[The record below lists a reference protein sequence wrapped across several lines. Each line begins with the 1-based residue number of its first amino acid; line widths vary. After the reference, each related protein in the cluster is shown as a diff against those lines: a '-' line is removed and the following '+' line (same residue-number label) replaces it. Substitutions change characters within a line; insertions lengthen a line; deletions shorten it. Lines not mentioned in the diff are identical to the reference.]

1 MNLIFTVIFLSSLI
15 VFACTAPDKALEAM
29 TNGGKKAVTLSMSLI
44 VIYAIWSGVMKMAED
59 SGITRKLSKKMRPLA
74 KKLFG
79 TEKDDE
85 IDDITVNIS
94 ANLLGAGGIATP
106 SGISAVTKM
115 CDSGNYD
122 GANVLFVLA
131 STSIQL
137 VPTTVIS
144 LRHAFSSKSPAL
156 VFIPSFTSSLLCTA
170 LGLTLCFVFKSGK
183 RK

>member
-1 MNLIFTVIFLSSLI
+1 MNFIFTLIFLASLI
-15 VFACTAPDKALEAM
+15 VFAFTAPDKALEAM

-44 VIYAIWSGVMKMAED
+44 VIYSIWSGVLKMAED
-59 SGITRKLSKKMRPLA
+59 SGITKKLSSKMRPLA
-74 KKLFG
+74 KKMFG
-79 TEKDDE
+79 TDNEDE
-85 IDDITVNIS
+85 INDVTVNIS

-106 SGISAVTKM
+106 AGVSAVTKM
-115 CDSGNYD
+115 CDNGNYD

-144 LRHAFSSKSPAL
+144 LRHAFASESPAL
-156 VFIPSFTSSLLCTA
+156 VFIPSFLSSLLCTA
-170 LGLTLCFVFKSGK
+170 LGLTLCFVFKSRK